1 MAIEIDPDRR
11 EQLIRRLQVQDQAVA
26 WRGAL
31 VGLILALL
39 PPAAPASGQPTSQ
52 AGPRWFSAWAAP
64 QNRTE
69 AALSL
74 SDATV
79 RMVVRPTLSS
89 RALRIKL
96 ENTLGTSAV
105 TFSGAW
111 VGVPGSGASVIQ
123 GTNVRL
129 TFAGDT
135 ALTLAPG
142 AGVWSDPVDFR
153 VAAFQRLV
161 VSLDVASAVDAS
173 THSLGLASNHWAPGR
188 RGADPSGDGYAPI
201 PPVATNTS
209 VLAFPVYWVA
219 ALDVLSDSAA
229 GTIVPFGDSITD
241 GRCSTT
247 LDGVVR
253 PDLHQRWPDVLAER
267 LAARASGPDG
277 PLWGVANA
285 GIAGN
290 RIIAGGNGPP
300 GLERLERD
308 VLERAGVTHVIFFE
322 GTNDLAG
329 GGAPAKEVIEATR
342 RVIERAKARGLKIYG
357 ATIIPRGG
365 PEGTTGWSADREARR
380 QAVNAW
386 IRSEAPFDG
395 VLDFAAVL
403 GGGPPIEG
411 SESIRAEFNCDYTH
425 PNAAGYRAM
434 AEMIDLS
441 WFVR

>member
-1 MAIEIDPDRR
+1 
-11 EQLIRRLQVQDQAVA
+11 VA
-26 WRGAL
+26 PAGVLGAL
-31 VGLILALL
+31 LVACGASLLA
-39 PPAAPASGQPTSQ
+39 PTAPAAAQADSPQ
-52 AGPRWFSAWAAP
+52 AGPRWFAAWSAP

-69 AALSL
+69 AALAL

-79 RMVVRPTLSS
+79 RTVVRPTLSA

-96 ENTLGTSAV
+96 ENTLGTSPV

-111 VGVPGSGASVIQ
+111 VGVPGAGASVIQ
-123 GTNVRL
+123 GTSVRL

-135 ALTLAPG
+135 ALILAPG
-142 AGVWSDPVDFR
+142 AGAWSDPVEFR
-153 VAAFQRLV
+153 ATAFQSLV
-161 VSLDVASAVDAS
+161 VSLDVASAGDAS
-173 THSLGLASNHWAPGR
+173 THSLGLTSNHWARGR
-188 RGADPSGDGYAPI
+188 RGAEPSGEGFEPI

-219 ALDVLSDSAA
+219 ALDVLSGSAE

-247 LDGVVR
+247 LDGIVR

-267 LAARASGPDG
+267 LAARAAGPDG

-290 RIIAGGNGPP
+290 RILAGGNGPP
-300 GLERLERD
+300 ALERMERD
-308 VLERAGVTHVIFFE
+308 VLERAGATHVIFFE

-329 GGAPAKEVIEATR
+329 GGATAEAVIEATS

-357 ATIIPRGG
+357 ATIVPRGG
-365 PEGTTGWSADREARR
+365 PDGTTGWSPDREARR

-395 VLDFAAVL
+395 VLDFAALL
-403 GGGPPIEG
+403 GGGPAIEG
-411 SESIRAEFNCDYTH
+411 SESIRPEFNCDYTH

-434 AEMIDLS
+434 AEMIDLG

>member
-1 MAIEIDPDRR
+1 MRG
-11 EQLIRRLQVQDQAVA
+11 
-26 WRGAL
+26 RGAL
-31 VGLILALL
+31 VGLALALL
-39 PPAAPASGQPTSQ
+39 VPAFPAAAQPTPQ

-69 AALSL
+69 TALSL

-79 RMVVRPTLSS
+79 RTVVRPTLSG

-96 ENTLGTSAV
+96 ENTLGTSPV

-111 VGVPGSGASVIQ
+111 VGVPGPGASVVP
-123 GTNVRL
+123 GTNLRL
-129 TFAGDT
+129 MFTGDT
-135 ALTLAPG
+135 ALTLEPG
-142 AGVWSDPVDFR
+142 AGAWSDPVDVR
-153 VAAFQRLV
+153 VVAFQRLV
-161 VSLDVASAVDAS
+161 VSLDVAAAEDAS
-173 THSLGLASNHWAPGR
+173 THTLGLASNHWAWGR
-188 RGADPSGDGYAPI
+188 RGADPSGEGFEPI
-201 PPVATNTS
+201 PPVAANTS

-247 LDGVVR
+247 LAGVVR
-253 PDLHQRWPDVLAER
+253 PDLHQRWPDLLAER

-277 PLWGVANA
+277 PLWGLANA

-290 RIIAGGNGPP
+290 RIIVGGNGPP

-329 GGAPAKEVIEATR
+329 GGATAEEVIEATQ

-365 PEGTTGWSADREARR
+365 PDGTTGWSPDREAHR

-386 IRSEAPFDG
+386 IRTQAPFDG
-395 VLDFAAVL
+395 VLDFAALL
-403 GGGPPIEG
+403 GGGPAIEG
-411 SESIRAEFNCDYTH
+411 AESIRPEFNCDYTH

>member
-1 MAIEIDPDRR
+1 MSTRPVRR
-11 EQLIRRLQVQDQAVA
+11 RGVRATLLAAPLLALVA
-26 WRGAL
+26 TAGAL
-31 VGLILALL
+31 GAQHVA
-39 PPAAPASGQPTSQ
+39 Q

-69 AALSL
+69 AALAL
-74 SDATV
+74 SGATV

-96 ENTLGTSAV
+96 ENTLGRSPV

-111 VGVPGSGASVIQ
+111 AGVEGGGASVVP
-123 GTNVRL
+123 GTNARL

-142 AGVWSDPVDFR
+142 AGAWSDPVDFR
-153 VAAFQRLV
+153 SPAFQRLV
-161 VSLDVASAVDAS
+161 VSLDVASAAEAS
-173 THSLGLASNHWAPGR
+173 THSLGLASNHWAIGR
-188 RGADPSGDGYAPI
+188 RGADPSSAGFEPI
-201 PPVATNTS
+201 PPIATNTS
-209 VLAFPVYWVA
+209 VLGFPVYWVA
-219 ALDVLSDSAA
+219 AVDVLSDSAA

-253 PDLHQRWPDVLAER
+253 PDLHLRWPDLLAARLAE
-267 LAARASGPDG
+267 RASGPDG

-300 GLERLERD
+300 ALERMERD

-329 GGAPAKEVIEATR
+329 GDASAEAVIAATR
-342 RVIERAKARGLKIYG
+342 EVIERARARGVKIYG

-365 PEGTTGWSADREARR
+365 PGDATGWSPVREARR
-380 QAVNAW
+380 QAVNQW
-386 IRSEAPFDG
+386 IRTEAPFDG
-395 VLDFAAVL
+395 VLDFAELL
-403 GGGPPIEG
+403 GGGPLIEG
-411 SESIRAEFNCDYTH
+411 SESIRPEFNCDFTH

-434 AEMIDLS
+434 AELIDPA